1 MLQTTFD
8 AAEQQRAAEAG
19 PGDVVTLKTGGPR
32 MTVVHAGPVNF
43 ASGHWLICEWFD
55 EHGEL
60 RQDQFSQDM
69 VRMEPRSIPLG
80 SVRARHSSAVFMPF
94 ERA

>member
-1 MLQTTFD
+1 MLDTTFD
-8 AAEQQRAAEAG
+8 ADKLRVAEAG

-32 MTVVHAGPVNF
+32 MTVVHVGPVGF
-43 ASGHWLICEWFD
+43 APGNWLICEWFD

-60 RQDQFSQDM
+60 RQDQFAQAL
-69 VRMEPRSIPLG
+69 VQVEPRSIPLG
-80 SVRARHSSAVFMPF
+80 SVRARHSSAVFMPM

>member
-1 MLQTTFD
+1 MLETTFD
-8 AAEQQRAAEAG
+8 AANQQHVAEAG

-32 MTVVHAGPVNF
+32 MTVVHAGPVGL
-43 ASGHWLICEWFD
+43 AGDHWLMCQWFD

-60 RQDQFSQDM
+60 REDRFSQD
-69 VRMEPRSIPLG
+69 VVKIEPRSIPLG
-80 SVRARHSSAVFMPF
+80 SVRARHSSAVFAPT